1 MMAQNSPP
9 PLNHWTSWPTR
20 AVVAVMFDDY
30 DPPAPVLDPED
41 ALEAKLRLGVLASN
55 LIERADIMCTDVG
68 ILRATITGQLLQT
81 VASDFSKLVD
91 AIEVLERRSVPATR
105 QS

>member
-1 MMAQNSPP
+1 
-9 PLNHWTSWPTR
+9 
-20 AVVAVMFDDY
+20 MFEDY

-41 ALEAKLRLGVLASN
+41 ALEAKLRLGVLASH

-68 ILRATITGQLLQT
+68 ILRASIAGQILQT

-91 AIEVLERRSVPATR
+91 AMEVLERRSVPATR